1 MRSIWYVRG
10 FVVLFCFCGIG
21 YSIAEIGGNN
31 LAYLPINAVI
41 FTLLF
46 DMCRTIE
53 SESKLEL
60 TIGNLGSIIRGEPVI
75 AATQKGKGRKT

>member
-1 MRSIWYVRG
+1 MRSIWYVRS

-21 YSIAEIGGNN
+21 FSIAEIGGNN

-60 TIGNLGSIIRGEPVI
+60 TLGNLGSIIREEPII
-75 AATQKGKGRKT
+75 AATQKGKGRKV

>member
-10 FVVLFCFCGIG
+10 LVVLFCICGSI
-21 YSIAEIGGNN
+21 YSVLELEAQNW
-31 LAYLPINAVI
+31 AFPAVNAVI
-41 FTLLF
+41 FWLLL

-60 TIGNLGSIIRGEPVI
+60 TLGNLGSIIREDYVC

>member
-10 FVVLFCFCGIG
+10 FVVFLCFCGIG
-21 YSIAEIGGNN
+21 YSIFGLGYYNI
-31 LAYLPINAVI
+31 AYLPVNAVI
-41 FTLLF
+41 FTMLF

-60 TIGNLGSIIRGEPVI
+60 TIGNLGSIIREDCVC